1 VIDSHC
7 HLADAAYADD
17 LEAVV
22 GRAHE
27 AGVSGGL
34 CVLSCGDTEE
44 AARGRRV
51 AGLWPDLRFA
61 VGVHPHQAHE
71 FAGRE
76 ADAVAAVKAA
86 LSTTPGASAIGE
98 IGLDYHYDFSPRDVQ
113 RGIFRAQ
120 VRLARESGLP
130 VVIHTREADDD
141 TVDIVREEGCGKVGG
156 VFHCFSGT
164 EPLADQAL
172 SLGFLVSFSGMITF
186 PGAASIRAIAARV
199 PSDRLLVETDCPY
212 LAPVPVRGRRN
223 EPAFVVR
230 TAETLAE
237 LRQMTL
243 GELDALVTANFA
255 RVFGPRPDAQG

>member
-22 GRAHE
+22 RRALE

-34 CVLSCGDTEE
+34 CVLACGDAEE

-71 FAGRE
+71 FAGRSE
-76 ADAVAAVKAA
+76 YAVAAVRAA
-86 LSTTPGASAIGE
+86 LLATPGACAVGE
-98 IGLDYHYDFSPRDVQ
+98 VGLDYHYDFSPRDVQ
-113 RGIFRAQ
+113 RDIFRAQ
-120 VRLARESGLP
+120 VRLASEAGFPL
-130 VVIHTREADDD
+130 VVHTREADED
-141 TVDIVREEGCGKVGG
+141 TVSVIREAGGGAARG

-164 EPLADQAL
+164 DRLADEAL

-186 PGAASIRAIAARV
+186 PRAASIRSIAARV
-199 PSDRLLVETDCPY
+199 PADRLLIETDCPY
-212 LAPVPVRGRRN
+212 LAPVPMRGRRN

-237 LRQMTL
+237 LRRVST

-255 RVFGPRPDAQG
+255 RVFGAGHDGQG